1 MAENAFTVI
10 TSRINISWKGP
21 VFFSPTKGTGCQK
34 YLVPWMLKSPLTS
47 ILNRLEGRMS
57 HGIGTS
63 FKDAYSH
70 IHHKELIMGP
80 GGLQLNFL

>member
-1 MAENAFTVI
+1 MKLL
-10 TSRINISWKGP
+10 S
-21 VFFSPTKGTGCQK
+21 TK
-34 YLVPWMLKSPLTS
+34 Y
-47 ILNRLEGRMS
+47 IYNEIRFNRLEGRMS

-70 IHHKELIMGP
+70 VHQKELIMGP